1 MSLQAVED
9 GPNLRSNSRCFI
21 GAGRV
26 FRLHG
31 SGESGGERVARRY
44 FILHGRAG
52 IGQQRME
59 CDRTTI

>member
-1 MSLQAVED
+1 MLLQSVED

-44 FILHGRAG
+44 FVLHGRAG

-59 CDRTTI
+59 FDRTTI